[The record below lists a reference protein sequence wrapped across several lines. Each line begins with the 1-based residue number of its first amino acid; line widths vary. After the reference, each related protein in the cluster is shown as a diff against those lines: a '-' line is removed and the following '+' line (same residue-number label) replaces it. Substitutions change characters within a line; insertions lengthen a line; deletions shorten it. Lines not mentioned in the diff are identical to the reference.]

1 MHPREVHFLGEAVED
16 GHVELVEDVA
26 EVLADH
32 LLRQS
37 LPGDEKP
44 CDGLRGIFQKSSS
57 DKIGD
62 SLVRLLVEDVEA
74 GPVVTLPDDLVDGV
88 AVADVGRR

>member
-1 MHPREVHFLGEAVED
+1 MGEAVED
-16 GHVELVEDVA
+16 GHVELVHDVA

-44 CDGLRGIFQKSSS
+44 GNSLRRIFQKSSS
-57 DKIGD
+57 DQIGD
-62 SLVRLLVEDVEA
+62 SLVRLLVEDVES
-74 GPVVTLPDDLVDGV
+74 GSVVAFPDDLVDGV
-88 AVADVGRR
+88 AVADIGRR